1 MDATVDRGVGREQR
15 IVSILALKKPSLDR
29 ACNADSTGRFPITGR
44 REVEKKGEVF
54 LRDNTSFH
62 PGEELSPCHR
72 GVPIRFVAVVL
83 GTRGSRVPGVAAFIR
98 MGLANEF
105 AALLPRLGRGA

>member
-1 MDATVDRGVGREQR
+1 M
-15 IVSILALKKPSLDR
+15 SS
-29 ACNADSTGRFPITGR
+29 
-44 REVEKKGEVF
+44 
-54 LRDNTSFH
+54 
-62 PGEELSPCHR
+62 

-105 AALLPRLGRGA
+105 AALLPRLGRGAADRCTSSRLPKIGRFGNAL